1 MTHEVPPTLPPDA
14 AATAAC
20 ACSSAPPHPPVAGP
34 GPSSRPAVTEDAD
47 VIVVGAG
54 PAGSATAAYLARA
67 GVDVLVLEKASFPRE
82 KVCGDGL
89 TPRAVKALV
98 GMGVPVG
105 EQDGWVRNKGLR
117 IIGGGVRLELPWP
130 ELSSY
135 PGYGLVRTRL
145 DFDEILAR
153 TAQKAGARLLEGVT
167 VTGPVLDDSGRI
179 TGVTARPAGAAGEPE
194 RSYRARVVVAADG
207 NSSRLSLA
215 MGLSK
220 RDDRPMG
227 VAVRT
232 YYTSPRHQ
240 DDYLESWL
248 DLWDGENL
256 LPGYGWIFGMGDG
269 TSNVGLG
276 MLNTSSSFGNVDYR
290 DLLRRWLAGMPSEWG
305 YLEENRTQPIRGA
318 ALPMGFNRTPHYTR
332 GLLLAGDAGGMVN
345 PFNGEGIPYALE
357 SGELAAQVIA
367 QALARPDAAGAERV
381 LMSYPQALKAAY
393 GGYYTLGRRF
403 VQAIGNPKVMQFA
416 TKYGMPRPALMRI
429 TLKLLANLTEP
440 RGGHATDR
448 VIHALSKMTAVR
460 HRQSSRLAAEIEIW
474 RRGKEAPHAELVRSD
489 PGARRPGRR
498 LRDLLA
504 RAGGL
509 YWPEALEPRETG
521 RLRVR
526 DRADPAAE
534 RQPVP
539 GEVLPDGDAV
549 HPLRHRDRVPLP
561 VGRGV

>member
-1 MTHEVPPTLPPDA
+1 VTHEVPPSLPPDA
-14 AATAAC
+14 AATPARGR
-20 ACSSAPPHPPVAGP
+20 APGGTPVAGP
-34 GPSSRPAVTEDAD
+34 GAPSRAARSEDAD

-67 GVDVLVLEKASFPRE
+67 GVDVLLLEKANFPRE

-89 TPRAVKALV
+89 TPRAVKALI
-98 GMGVPVG
+98 GMGVPLD
-105 EQDGWVRNKGLR
+105 ERDGWVRNKGLR

-153 TAQKAGARLLEGVT
+153 TAQKSGARLLEGVT
-167 VTGPVLDDSGRI
+167 VTGPVLDDAGRI
-179 TGVTARPAGAAGEPE
+179 TGVTARPTGAAGEPE
-194 RSYRARVVVAADG
+194 RSYHARVVVAADG

-248 DLWDGENL
+248 DLWDGRDL

-276 MLNTSSSFGNVDYR
+276 ILNTSSSFGNVDYR
-290 DLLRRWLAGMPSEWG
+290 DLLRRWLAGLPPEWG
-305 YLEENRTQPIRGA
+305 YVEENRTQPIRGA

-357 SGELAAQVIA
+357 SGELAAQFIA
-367 QALARPDAAGAERV
+367 QALARPDAAGLERV
-381 LMSYPQALKAAY
+381 LMAYPQALKAAY
-393 GGYYTLGRRF
+393 GGYYTLGRGF

-429 TLKLLANLTEP
+429 ALKLLANLTEP

-448 VIHALSKMTAVR
+448 VIHALSKMT
-460 HRQSSRLAAEIEIW
+460 
-474 RRGKEAPHAELVRSD
+474 
-489 PGARRPGRR
+489 
-498 LRDLLA
+498 
-504 RAGGL
+504 
-509 YWPEALEPRETG
+509 
-521 RLRVR
+521 
-526 DRADPAAE
+526 PAA
-534 RQPVP
+534 
-539 GEVLPDGDAV
+539 
-549 HPLRHRDRVPLP
+549 
-561 VGRGV
+561 